1 MGREWEA
8 TLEWRWFKL
17 AGFESSGFSASDT
30 LTYVA
35 GHCFLGCR
43 RKATIVGFENE
54 MTKVVCKWDENG
66 PICTNIKIIV
76 IDKIT

>member
-1 MGREWEA
+1 MGREGKA
-8 TLEWRWFKL
+8 TLEWRWIKL

-54 MTKVVCKWDENG
+54 KMTKVVCKWDENVQFVQ
-66 PICTNIKIIV
+66 TLK
-76 IDKIT
+76 